1 LMVDGDPIADV
12 RVLQDHS
19 RLRVMK
25 DGRWH

>member
-1 LMVDGDPIADV
+1 VVDGDPIADV